1 MKSQNSNIE
10 TQSVNLASCFY
21 LPLAVLEK
29 LFYDGFVYSDILA
42 AAMLYDIVE
51 NTQYTLTMFN
61 VILTMT

>member
-10 TQSVNLASCFY
+10 TQSVNLASCIY

-29 LFYDGFVYSDILA
+29 LFNDGFVYSDILA

-51 NTQYTLTMFN
+51 NTKYTLTMFN